1 MLTRWRDQADLV
13 IWNVWDSPVL
23 AVIARR
29 ILSKISIV
37 PNESRQGTYDF
48 DTGGEILII
57 KCSTVLLQ
65 AWYPRERSAKSSSGT
80 HAFARLN
87 AATAPAREDARLKS

>member
-13 IWNVWDSPVL
+13 IWNVWNSPVL
-23 AVIARR
+23 AIIARR

-48 DTGGEILII
+48 DTGEDSGL
-57 KCSTVLLQ
+57 SF
-65 AWYPRERSAKSSSGT
+65 SASPSVALSWKVDE
-80 HAFARLN
+80 A
-87 AATAPAREDARLKS
+87 

>member
-1 MLTRWRDQADLV
+1 MFTRWRDQADLV
-13 IWNVWDSPVL
+13 IWNVWNSPVL
-23 AVIARR
+23 AIIAWR
-29 ILSKISIV
+29 ILSKISII
-37 PNESRQGTYDF
+37 PNKGSEGMYDF

-65 AWYPRERSAKSSSGT
+65 ARVSKSEVSRSSSGI

-87 AATAPAREDARLKS
+87 AATAPALEDGRLKS